1 MRVISLRLDGEASE
15 LEVAALDRHVAVCPR
30 CREVAADTA
39 SLTSL
44 LRGAPLVELERPVVV
59 ASPHRVRRKVVRRA
73 AAGILVAA
81 GLAAAGLGVTVAV
94 DSGPKHPSSALG
106 FRDLHEQRQFVRAEL
121 IRLEPQ
127 AVFTVKTAPRFA
139 GHGLL

>member
-1 MRVISLRLDGEASE
+1 M
-15 LEVAALDRHVAVCPR
+15 
-30 CREVAADTA
+30 
-39 SLTSL
+39 
-44 LRGAPLVELERPVVV
+44 
-59 ASPHRVRRKVVRRA
+59 RRA
-73 AAGILVAA
+73 AAGFLVAA
-81 GLAAAGLGVTVAV
+81 GLAAAGVGITVV
-94 DSGPKHPSSALG
+94 SDSGPKHPSSALG

>member
-1 MRVISLRLDGEASE
+1 M
-15 LEVAALDRHVAVCPR
+15 
-30 CREVAADTA
+30 TQ
-39 SLTSL
+39 L
-44 LRGAPLVELERPVVV
+44 LRDAPLVELERPVVV
-59 ASPHRVRRKVVRRA
+59 TYPRRARKKVVRRA

-81 GLAAAGLGVTVAV
+81 GLAAAGLGITAFT

-106 FRDLHEQRQFVRAEL
+106 FRDIHEQRQFVRSEL

-127 AVFTVKTAPRFA
+127 AVFTVETAPRFA

>member
-1 MRVISLRLDGEASE
+1 MRSISLRLDGEASE
-15 LEVAALDRHVAVCPR
+15 LEVMALDRHLAVCPR
-30 CREVAADTA
+30 CREIAADTA
-39 SLTSL
+39 SLTYL
-44 LRGAPLVELERPVVV
+44 LRDAPLVELERPVVV
-59 ASPHRVRRKVVRRA
+59 ASSRRVRKKVVRRA
-73 AAGILVAA
+73 AAGVLVFA
-81 GLAAAGLGVTVAV
+81 GLAAAGLGYTLFE

-127 AVFTVKTAPRFA
+127 AVFQVQTAPRFA